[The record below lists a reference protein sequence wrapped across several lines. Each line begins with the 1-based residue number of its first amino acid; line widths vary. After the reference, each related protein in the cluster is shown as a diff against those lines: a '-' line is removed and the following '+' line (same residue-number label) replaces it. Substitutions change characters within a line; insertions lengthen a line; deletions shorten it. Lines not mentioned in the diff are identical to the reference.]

1 MKTTNTDNAGL
12 DPRDQAV
19 DALSN
24 LLIGISMIA
33 RSLATFL
40 QLKKTR

>member
-1 MKTTNTDNAGL
+1 MKTTSTDNAGL
-12 DPRDQAV
+12 DPWEQAV
-19 DALSN
+19 DALSD

-40 QLKKTR
+40 QLKKG

>member
-1 MKTTNTDNAGL
+1 MKATSTDNTGL
-12 DPRDQAV
+12 DPRDQAIE
-19 DALSN
+19 ALSD

-40 QLKKTR
+40 QLKRG

>member
-1 MKTTNTDNAGL
+1 MKATSTDNTEL

-40 QLKKTR
+40 QLKKG

>member
-1 MKTTNTDNAGL
+1 MKATSTDNTGL
-12 DPRDQAV
+12 DPRDQAIE
-19 DALSN
+19 ALSD

-40 QLKKTR
+40 QLKKG